1 MTLVVCVS
9 ALIYVLDSHAR
20 DGLAEAFN
28 ELSKLLQEKELKDAS
43 VLIFA
48 NKQVCCAYKHCTML
62 LQRKCSNIT
71 ISFKHKFKN
80 ETAELTIEP
89 TMFYAHSPL

>member
-1 MTLVVCVS
+1 MTLVVSVS

-48 NKQVCCAYKHCTML
+48 NKQVRCADQVLRYVTSKEIFKYY
-62 LQRKCSNIT
+62 QNISLS
-71 ISFKHKFKN
+71 IGSKMKQ
-80 ETAELTIEP
+80 L
-89 TMFYAHSPL
+89 SSR